1 MPACRSEQIGPD
13 FRWSVLSIVSGLRGA
28 RTISDENFQPKRPAN
43 ADGMG
48 FAFHCTNTSMTKLEM
63 TEIIVAAKKAKK
75 ATWAAIAREAGLSE
89 VYTASACLGENAL
102 DSEAAGKVTRFLGLE
117 ESVAGALTEF
127 ANKGEAAPSVPKE
140 PLQYRF
146 QEIIYVYGRT
156 MKELIEEKFG
166 AGIMSAIDFT
176 MDIEKVPDP
185 KGDRVKV
192 TMNGK
197 FLAYKKW

>member
-1 MPACRSEQIGPD
+1 
-13 FRWSVLSIVSGLRGA
+13 
-28 RTISDENFQPKRPAN
+28 
-43 ADGMG
+43 
-48 FAFHCTNTSMTKLEM
+48 MTKAQM
-63 TEIIVAAKKAKK
+63 TEAILAAKQAKK
-75 ATWAAIAREAGLSE
+75 TTWTAIAKAAGLSE
-89 VYTASACLGENAL
+89 VYTTSACLGENAL
-102 DSEAAGKVTRFLGLE
+102 DTDAAQKVAKFLRLKPA
-117 ESVAGALTEF
+117 VATALTEF
-127 ANKGEAAPSVPKE
+127 ANKGEAAPTVPKE

-156 MKELIEEKFG
+156 MKEVIEEKFG

-185 KGDRVKV
+185 KGDRVKI

>member
-1 MPACRSEQIGPD
+1 MIK
-13 FRWSVLSIVSGLRGA
+13 
-28 RTISDENFQPKRPAN
+28 T
-43 ADGMG
+43 
-48 FAFHCTNTSMTKLEM
+48 EM
-63 TEIIVAAKKAKK
+63 TDKILTAKRRKKAS
-75 ATWAAIAREAGLSE
+75 WGAIASAAGLSE
-89 VYTASACLGENAL
+89 VYVTSACLGENAL
-102 DSEAAGKVTRFLGLE
+102 DAEAAEKVTKFLKLE
-117 ESVAGALTEF
+117 PAVATALTEF
-127 ANKGEAAPSVPKE
+127 ANKGEAAPTIPKE

-197 FLAYKKW
+197 FLAYKKF